1 MLGTHKNYLFLFL
14 FIFNTLS
21 ANEFSDD
28 KDLRDAFNKS
38 LKSSDELNQATQNN
52 PYNFID
58 SNAQKMVLVLTKNSE
73 LFDSD
78 REMYEQKIKDIFE
91 PMIDFRRVAASVMG
105 KKYYLY
111 ATKEQRTEFVEIFK
125 DSLLDTYA
133 ETLAQW
139 GDSTISTQ
147 FQDNFIYKELKTV
160 EVKQTLDTGSSKYP
174 ISYKLRKD
182 KEGWKIINIIING
195 VNLGLTFRNQ
205 FQALAI
211 SNNEEIESTLDNWVS
226 DAGDA
231 GIS

>member
-1 MLGTHKNYLFLFL
+1 MLCTHKNFLLLFL
-14 FIFNTLS
+14 FIFNNLS
-21 ANEFSDD
+21 ANEFIDD
-28 KDLRDAFNKS
+28 QDLRD
-38 LKSSDELNQATQNN
+38 

-58 SNAQKMVLVLTKNSE
+58 SNAQKMVFVLTINSE
-73 LFDSD
+73 LFETD
-78 REMYEQKIKDIFE
+78 RETYEQKIKDIFE

-105 KKYYLY
+105 KKYYLL
-111 ATKEQRTEFVEIFK
+111 ATKEQRTQFVEIFK

-139 GDSTISTQ
+139 GNSTISTQ
-147 FQDNFIYKELKTV
+147 FEDDFSYKELKTV

-211 SNNEEIESTLDNWVS
+211 SNNEKIESTIDNWVS

>member
-1 MLGTHKNYLFLFL
+1 MLCTHKNFLFLFL
-14 FIFNTLS
+14 FIFNNLL
-21 ANEFSDD
+21 ANEFIDD
-28 KDLRDAFNKS
+28 QDLRD
-38 LKSSDELNQATQNN
+38 

-58 SNAQKMVLVLTKNSE
+58 SNAQKMVFVLTKNSE
-73 LFDSD
+73 LFETD
-78 REMYEQKIKDIFE
+78 RETYEQKIKDIFE

-105 KKYYLY
+105 KKYYLL
-111 ATKEQRTEFVEIFK
+111 ATKEQRAQFVEIFK

-147 FQDNFIYKELKTV
+147 FEDDFSYKELKTV

-211 SNNEEIESTLDNWVS
+211 SNNEKIESTIDNWVS

>member
-1 MLGTHKNYLFLFL
+1 MLCTHKNFLFLFL
-14 FIFNTLS
+14 FIFNNLS
-21 ANEFSDD
+21 ANEFIDD
-28 KDLRDAFNKS
+28 QDSRD
-38 LKSSDELNQATQNN
+38 

-58 SNAQKMVLVLTKNSE
+58 SNAQKMVFVLTKNSE
-73 LFDSD
+73 LFETD

-105 KKYYLY
+105 KKYYLL
-111 ATKEQRTEFVEIFK
+111 ATKEQRAQFVEIFK

-147 FQDNFIYKELKTV
+147 FQDDFSYKELKTV

-182 KEGWKIINIIING
+182 KEDWKIINIIING

-211 SNNEEIESTLDNWVS
+211 SNNEKIESTIDNWVS

>member
-1 MLGTHKNYLFLFL
+1 MLCTHKNFLFLFL
-14 FIFNTLS
+14 FIFNNLL
-21 ANEFSDD
+21 ANEFIDNQ
-28 KDLRDAFNKS
+28 DLRD
-38 LKSSDELNQATQNN
+38 
-52 PYNFID
+52 PYYFID
-58 SNAQKMVLVLTKNSE
+58 SNAQKMVFVLTKNSE
-73 LFDSD
+73 LFETD
-78 REMYEQKIKDIFE
+78 RETYEQKIKDIFE

-105 KKYYLY
+105 KKYYLL
-111 ATKEQRTEFVEIFK
+111 ATKEQRTQFVEIFK

-147 FQDNFIYKELKTV
+147 FQDDFSYKELKTV

-211 SNNEEIESTLDNWVS
+211 SNNEKIESTIDNWVS

>member
-1 MLGTHKNYLFLFL
+1 MLCTHKNFLFLFL
-14 FIFNTLS
+14 FIFNNLL
-21 ANEFSDD
+21 ANEFIDNQN
-28 KDLRDAFNKS
+28 LRD
-38 LKSSDELNQATQNN
+38 

-58 SNAQKMVLVLTKNSE
+58 SNAQKMVFVLSKNSE
-73 LFDSD
+73 LFETD
-78 REMYEQKIKDIFE
+78 RETYEQKIKDIFE

-105 KKYYLY
+105 KKYYLL
-111 ATKEQRTEFVEIFK
+111 ATKEQRAQFVEIFK

-147 FQDNFIYKELKTV
+147 FQDDFSYKELKTV

-211 SNNEEIESTLDNWVS
+211 SNNEKIESTLDNWVS